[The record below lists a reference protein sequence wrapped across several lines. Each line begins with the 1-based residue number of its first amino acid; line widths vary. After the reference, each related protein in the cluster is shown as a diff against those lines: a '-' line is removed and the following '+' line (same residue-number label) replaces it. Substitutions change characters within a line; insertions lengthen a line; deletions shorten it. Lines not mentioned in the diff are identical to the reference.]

1 VTHRERVLTALNH
14 KEPDRVPLDLW
25 GTASRI
31 CNDLYFKIVKKEGW
45 KEYGPC
51 LKVSR
56 SGDYVDYRV
65 SDLIEAD
72 FRHTNIGHPQ
82 HFNKHIDG
90 DGNAISEWGYGTK
103 TVAGHPTVT
112 YHPLAEAEISDI
124 EKHKW
129 PFVEDPG
136 RIEGLKEQV
145 EDWYYNTDYFITS
158 TAAVSGLMIDIC
170 PYLRG
175 FDQFFTDFY
184 LDQKFA
190 HTLIGKVADIISE
203 LYLYYLSPIGEY
215 VDWIEFSSDH
225 GMQDRPL
232 VSPDT
237 YKKFFKKPYAQLFK
251 EVKKVAPN
259 AKIFLHSCGS
269 VRELIPDFIDMGVDI
284 LNALQPRAAGMDS
297 FELKREFGKEIVFHG
312 GLDIQGG
319 INGNVEEAIIE
330 AKTRLRAFAPGGGY
344 IFAPANHFMQDVPIE
359 NFFALYQTATEYGK
373 YPIDITTKER
383 PMSI

>member
-1 VTHRERVLTALNH
+1 LTALNH
-14 KEPDRVPLDLW
+14 KEPDRVPIDLW

-31 CNDLYFKIVKKEGW
+31 CNDLYFEIVRREGW

-51 LKVSR
+51 VRASR

-65 SDLIEAD
+65 SNLIDAD
-72 FRHTNIGHPQ
+72 FRHTNIGHPKY
-82 HFNKHIDG
+82 FNKHVDG

-112 YHPLAEAEISDI
+112 YHPLAKAEVSDI

-129 PFVEDPG
+129 PLIEDPG
-136 RIEGLKEQV
+136 RIEGLKGQV
-145 EDWYYNTDYFITS
+145 ENWHYNTDYFITS

-175 FDQFFTDFY
+175 FDQFFMDLH

-215 VDWIEFSSDH
+215 IDWIEFSSDH

-237 YKKFFKKPYAQLFK
+237 YKKFFKKPYTQLFN
-251 EVKKVAPN
+251 EVKRAAPH

-269 VRELIPDFIDMGVDI
+269 VRELIPDFIDMGVDV
-284 LNALQPRAAGMDS
+284 LNALQPRATGMNS
-297 FELKREFGKEIVFHG
+297 FELKREFGNEIVFHG

-319 INGNVEEAIIE
+319 INGSIEDAVNE
-330 AKTRLRAFAPGGGY
+330 AKTRLKAFAPGGGY

-359 NFFALYQTATEYGK
+359 NFFTLYQTALEYGK
-373 YPIDITTKER
+373 YSSNTKTEER
-383 PMSI
+383 SPGM